1 MSKGRWSTLLKSV
14 RFSVTV
20 LLVACGLPAA
30 ASAASPTK
38 PFEVALT
45 PAQVPAGVTVGAYTV
60 KLTNQTGTQQLG
72 SADVT
77 VPAAFTVAG
86 APTLDRAG
94 TVSESDNVLHLRSLN
109 LPPDASVTVTVALRM
124 TCVSGAYT
132 WKAAAKQSN
141 DFNGPPGN
149 NLGPVRGS
157 LTTTVTGSC
166 ALRFVAHP
174 ADTEKNQS
182 IRATAFDPASSQLVT
197 VEAVD
202 GSASPARLT
211 WFNGPVTIGLAPT
224 SYLGRLDPTGTSA
237 TASAGL
243 ASFANLRIDASGA
256 YNLRAT
262 TTTAGFVAGDS
273 VAFKIVDVAA
283 SCTSANCTARLAGR
297 QSTSEL
303 TAAPGTSTGVVALS
317 LNLGPEPVCAGYV
330 PPAPDW
336 YEFALTAER
345 DKTIVTT
352 FTKQAMRDF
361 GSGPSALEVC
371 FAAPVTFA
379 AKDGGP
385 QPFDY
390 DGDPANGAEGFV
402 GKLPD
407 CPQASPCVSGRSGI
421 SGGGAQI
428 TFTVPAA
435 WGDPRYH

>member
-1 MSKGRWSTLLKSV
+1 VNKRRWSNRWRSIGSSV
-14 RFSVTV
+14 IV
-20 LLVACGLPAA
+20 LLVACGLPAS
-30 ASAASPTK
+30 ASAAPTK
-38 PFEVALT
+38 PFEVTLT

-60 KLTNQTGTQQLG
+60 TLTNETGTQQLG

-77 VPAAFTVAG
+77 VPGAFTVVSQ
-86 APTLDRAG
+86 PTLNRPG
-94 TVSESDNVLHLRSLN
+94 TVSESDKVLHLRTLN
-109 LPPDASVTVTVALRM
+109 LPPGASVTATVGLRM

-149 NLGPVRGS
+149 NLGPVKGS

-166 ALRFVAHP
+166 ALRFVTHP
-174 ADTEKNQS
+174 ADSEKNES
-182 IRATAFDPASSQLVT
+182 IRATAFAPTSSQLVT

-202 GSASPARLT
+202 GSASPARLA
-211 WFNGPVTIGLAPT
+211 WFNAPVTIGLAPT
-224 SYLGRLDPTGTSA
+224 SYLGRLDSAGTSA
-237 TASAGL
+237 TANAGL
-243 ASFANLRIDASGA
+243 ASFPNLRVDASGV
-256 YNLRAT
+256 YELRAT
-262 TTTAGFVAGDS
+262 TTAAGFVAGDS
-273 VAFKIVDVAA
+273 VAFKIVDVAESCA
-283 SCTSANCTARLAGR
+283 SASCTARLAGR
-297 QSTSEL
+297 QSTSAL
-303 TAAPGTSTGVVALS
+303 TAAPGSSTGVVALS
-317 LNLGPEPVCAGYV
+317 LNLGPEPICAGYV
-330 PPAPDW
+330 PPGPDW
-336 YEFALTAER
+336 YEFALTATR
-345 DKTIVTT
+345 DKTILTT

-361 GSGPSALEVC
+361 GSGPSALEIC

-407 CPQASPCVSGRSGI
+407 CPQASPCATARSGI

-428 TFTVPAA
+428 TFAVPAA

>member
-1 MSKGRWSTLLKSV
+1 VDKRRWSALSKSL
-14 RFSVTV
+14 VTV
-20 LLVACGLPAA
+20 LLVTCAVPGW
-30 ASAASPTK
+30 ASAASTK
-38 PFEVALT
+38 PFEVTLT
-45 PAQVPAGVTVGAYTV
+45 PAAAAGVTVDAYTV

-77 VPAAFTVAG
+77 VPGAFTVVSE
-86 APTLDRAG
+86 PTLDRAG
-94 TVSESDNVLHLRSLN
+94 TVSESDNVLHLRNLN
-109 LPPDASVTVTVALRM
+109 LPPNASVTATVGLRM
-124 TCVSGAYT
+124 PCVAGAYT
-132 WKAAAKQSN
+132 WTATAKQSN

-182 IRATAFDPASSQLVT
+182 IRATAFDPAGSLVT

-211 WFNGPVTIGLAPT
+211 WFNGTVTIGLAPT

-237 TASAGL
+237 AANAGL
-243 ASFANLRIDASGA
+243 ASFGNLRIDASGV

-262 TTTAGFVAGDS
+262 TTAAGFVAADS
-273 VAFKIVDVAA
+273 AAFKIVDVAQ
-283 SCTSANCTARLAGR
+283 SCPPAGCTARLSGR
-297 QSTSEL
+297 QSTSAL
-303 TAAPGTSTGVVALS
+303 TASPGTSTGVVALT
-317 LNLGPEPVCAGYV
+317 LNLGPDPVCAGYK
-330 PPAPDW
+330 PPTPEW
-336 YEFALTAER
+336 YEFALNAAR

-361 GSGPSALEVC
+361 GSGPSALEIC
-371 FAAPVTFA
+371 FAAPGTFA

-390 DGDPANGAEGFV
+390 DGDPANGAEGLV
-402 GKLPD
+402 GKLPN
-407 CPQASPCVSGRSGI
+407 CPQASPCVTGRSGI
-421 SGGGAQI
+421 SGGGGQI